1 MGILELLGQSPKTE
15 KGQGIIASL
24 GQPPELEDIGGI
36 KGLLAALKRA
46 DQYFSD
52 NIGAAAANPLGL
64 VKGAAKGFQDAVTL
78 PREVYDGKID
88 PRSEEGIQRAADMAG
103 TITLGAGAVP
113 AEANSLRAGIKAYH
127 GSPHDFDK
135 FSLDKIGT
143 GEGAQ
148 AYGHGLYFA
157 ENENVAKGYRDAL
170 TPGTGTGP
178 ADIAARLLKDGD
190 QETALAEIR
199 RRIDD
204 ANARGVDYADI
215 KRLMDAKNIINTA
228 PQKATG
234 RMYEVDLNANPDH
247 FIDYDAPL
255 GGQPAAAVSKIAE
268 KIAGKD
274 PNNWRAQQLVE
285 DIRSGAELSG
295 ASALSRLKEAM
306 HTSGKPRPWKETDA
320 RLSNELNK
328 AGIPGVKYLDNGSR
342 GAGDGTRNY
351 VAFSDDI
358 VNIVR
363 KYGIAGLAAL
373 PPAVLIANGIDPKS
387 LQGAN

>member
-157 ENENVAKGYRDAL
+157 ENKGTADFYRQAITDHPKFQSAVFNEALARHGLQDLTHGRGTLHQMLGEMESEGIDAATAAKRAQWQNIELRSVDRDQLTRAFDDYKRNGLENKGHLYEVKLDANPEDFLNWDAKLGEQPQIADRYGKLDLPLIQAWAQNGAL
-170 TPGTGTGP
+170 PHVKG
-178 ADIAARLLKDGD
+178 
-190 QETALAEIR
+190 ETAYR
-199 RRIDD
+199 
-204 ANARGVDYADI
+204 
-215 KRLMDAKNIINTA
+215 
-228 PQKATG
+228 Q
-234 RMYEVDLNANPDH
+234 
-247 FIDYDAPL
+247 
-255 GGQPAAAVSKIAE
+255 
-268 KIAGKD
+268 IAGGLT
-274 PNNWRAQQLVE
+274 RGAAEQGLHAQ
-285 DIRSGAELSG
+285 
-295 ASALSRLKEAM
+295 ASDTLR
-306 HTSGKPRPWKETDA
+306 
-320 RLSNELNK
+320 N
-328 AGIPGVKYLDNGSR
+328 AGIPGIRYLDQGSR
-342 GAGDGTRNY
+342 GAGQGTSNY
-351 VAFSDDI
+351 VVFDPSIIDI
-358 VNIVR
+358 LSR
-363 KYGIAGLAAL
+363 K
-373 PPAVLIANGIDPKS
+373 
-387 LQGAN
+387 